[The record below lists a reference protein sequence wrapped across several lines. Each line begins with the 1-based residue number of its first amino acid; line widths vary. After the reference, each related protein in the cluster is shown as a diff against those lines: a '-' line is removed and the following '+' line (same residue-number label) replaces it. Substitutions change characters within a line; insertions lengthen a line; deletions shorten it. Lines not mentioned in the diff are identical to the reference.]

1 MMLALQTPKNLGS
14 ENASFRLARQR
25 EEEFLDIA
33 TNDNAASVTLAIS
46 HGAGLWDLWSLLA
59 HLDVPPHLR
68 YAALSRNPIDP
79 MLLNF

>member
-33 TNDNAASVTLAIS
+33 TNDNAASVKLAIS

>member
-33 TNDNAASVTLAIS
+33 TNVNAASVKLAIS
-46 HGAGLWDLWSLLA
+46 QGADLWDLWSLLA

>member
-1 MMLALQTPKNLGS
+1 MMLALQTPTNLGS

-33 TNDNAASVTLAIS
+33 TNDNAASVKLAIS

-59 HLDVPPHLR
+59 NLDVPPHLR

>member
-33 TNDNAASVTLAIS
+33 TNVNAASVKLAIS
-46 HGAGLWDLWSLLA
+46 QGAGLWDLWSLLA